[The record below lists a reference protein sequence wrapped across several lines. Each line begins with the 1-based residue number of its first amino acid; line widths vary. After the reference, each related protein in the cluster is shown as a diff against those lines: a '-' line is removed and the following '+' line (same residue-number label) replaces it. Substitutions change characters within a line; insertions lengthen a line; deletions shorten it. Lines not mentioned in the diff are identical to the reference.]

1 MAMNHAST
9 SLWARAFPL
18 SPWTTQ
24 PATTFGNEV
33 WFRSKVYQGKAEKK
47 HEAAG
52 TRWKKGWYGGPLM
65 DVKRGHVILR
75 DDGGLTVAKSVKFNV
90 VDSLD
95 EYHGL
100 LPPAAEAQ
108 YTPDIETLLSNLVK
122 SGKPLEVTCNVFVN
136 VRKNLAKWRPSAQ
149 KEFGNLKEAK
159 RAFAVKKRNFGER
172 PDSSRAGT
180 MCRKIRQLDLFAA
193 GIDAM
198 WLGDPVALEPPAIA
212 FEFGLAERGDMW
224 CVEQAIYGLRES
236 PALWSRF
243 RDKELRKAR
252 WTIQVNGEPVTLKLE
267 QLVSDDQIWRI
278 AREDAKD
285 TEAYGYVLVYIDDLL
300 IPAEDQTMQGFFQWL
315 SAKWE
320 VDALDVLQEGHP
332 IRFLGMELHQVEGG
346 ALPRRFHS

>member
-1 MAMNHAST
+1 M
-9 SLWARAFPL
+9 
-18 SPWTTQ
+18 
-24 PATTFGNEV
+24 
-33 WFRSKVYQGKAEKK
+33 
-47 HEAAG
+47 
-52 TRWKKGWYGGPLM
+52 
-65 DVKRGHVILR
+65 
-75 DDGGLTVAKSVKFNV
+75 
-90 VDSLD
+90 
-95 EYHGL
+95 
-100 LPPAAEAQ
+100 
-108 YTPDIETLLSNLVK
+108 
-122 SGKPLEVTCNVFVN
+122 
-136 VRKNLAKWRPSAQ
+136 
-149 KEFGNLKEAK
+149 
-159 RAFAVKKRNFGER
+159 
-172 PDSSRAGT
+172 
-180 MCRKIRQLDLFAA
+180 
-193 GIDAM
+193 
-198 WLGDPVALEPPAIA
+198 ALEPPAIA

-224 CVEQAIYGLRES
+224 CVEQAIYGPRES